1 MTIFINVQDHD
12 LNILPKVEEFVDS
25 LDETVLAFG
34 NVDESLLLVIKR
46 NEGTI
51 GLNPSYPASNDVTDS
66 IIHSAT
72 SFH

>member
-1 MTIFINVQDHD
+1 
-12 LNILPKVEEFVDS
+12 
-25 LDETVLAFG
+25 
-34 NVDESLLLVIKR
+34 LLLVVKR

-51 GLNPSYPASNDVTDS
+51 GLNPGYPASNDVTDS

>member
-1 MTIFINVQDHD
+1 MTIFINVQDDD

-34 NVDESLLLVIKR
+34 NVDESLLLVVKR

-51 GLNPSYPASNDVTDS
+51 GLNPGYPASNDVTDS